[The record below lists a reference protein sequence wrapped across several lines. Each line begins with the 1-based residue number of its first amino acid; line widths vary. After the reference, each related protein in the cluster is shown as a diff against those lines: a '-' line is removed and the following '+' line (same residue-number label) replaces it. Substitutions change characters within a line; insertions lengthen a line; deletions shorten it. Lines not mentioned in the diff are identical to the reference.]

1 MNNKE
6 SATYPD
12 SPYKGHAEHDLVWQ
26 LSGDESTARQKCR
39 RCSYRTDW
47 DVPPAELTPWTEDEL
62 NEIKAAAA
70 GQVA

>member
-1 MNNKE
+1 MSE
-6 SATYPD
+6 DHTQ
-12 SPYKGHAEHDLVWQ
+12 HDLVWQ

-62 NEIKAAAA
+62 A
-70 GQVA
+70 GVRSGGATTFGGLTAEGGKG